1 MNVSIPLT
9 HLYWFELPWKVLRG
23 KNEEEKKIYIT
34 NLLKQLTSS
43 PLCVAVAIENSIVPL
58 YQDEVVLFLILNPTS
73 LFLSNVNVIFN
84 QFNGYP
90 MYNIDDLTICIN
102 WFKNY
107 KGSRSFVVDQVDNWI
122 TLKIPAKVDAEVDAK
137 VHAKWQAKWDA
148 KWQAKW
154 DEETKASD
162 ARLQKA
168 LTHWQSQQKIKLAK
182 KDAIIQALKAEK
194 IKALQAVLQEKKD
207 TVQSHKELKRIQAEN
222 VACYERLRAS
232 ESTLHLVKSR
242 LESTKMMHQE
252 SVETLQSKFNEERDS
267 LTTQLEDA
275 KKELKVVQENIN
287 NRSKTLRE
295 DKLNLEHTIKDQRS
309 QLKKL
314 NSNQKMLD
322 RVKEHFTKK
331 KCVTQVEDVLSLLE
345 VGKKQGWDI
354 HTMRDMFS
362 ELKKMK
368 NTTEVRTAFR
378 TYKQFYPIVKDVTSV
393 QLEQYL
399 EAMLKL
405 IRTVGKENIHEKLD
419 DVLFAHGFFQGKSIR
434 KGIKLL
440 QEQTDKNIKL
450 IQGYDEVLSQVQ
462 QNDGTANDVLE
473 QMETYFGTTDDIA
486 EKVRLLL
493 DEKQDQAS
501 MINVNVMVNDFFQGE
516 EKDKQLKT
524 FFEAHDNETR
534 EFNCMKVKLYAYH
547 ALLTPLL
554 NAFGN
559 SEWIKQ
565 LNTVVVNEMD
575 HDELRTLG
583 EYMARHH
590 VFLPPGIQ
598 SDSTLHT
605 REKEDFLVATNID
618 SFYHVWDNSLRKIV
632 QGLSI
637 SWNSVGNHVHP
648 KPFPPRVVRVSSL
661 SGDVRVAMEI
671 EGSVWQAQ
679 QNLATANQID
689 APSDIILWD
698 KNLKPMD
705 MHERVPSDVVWVN
718 CVVPTCRT
726 GDFILVKMADS
737 LYVSLFVHHCKENRI
752 HAYNVREDFG
762 AHQTIELS
770 NYCTYPMKHCLEW
783 CYFHDMGNDDT
794 KFVFNMED
802 HVIEIIARIQRGNEA
817 DGLLPLIQGLVSD
830 ELLKHA
836 FDFEKIEKTKVYLQ
850 IYDSEGKHLKIKVSV
865 SKQFKDIY
873 QYVSEHLDLPID
885 ALELRTESYTKING
899 GDTPQTIG
907 MNGGTSVRVSLIK
920 K

>member
-9 HLYWFELPWKVLRG
+9 HLYWFELPWNYLKG
-23 KNEEEKKIYIT
+23 KNKKEKKKYTSI
-34 NLLKQLTSS
+34 LLKQLYSS
-43 PLCVAVAIENSIVPL
+43 PLCVAIENSIVPL
-58 YQDEVVLFLILNPTS
+58 YQDEVVLFLILKPTS
-73 LFLSNVNVIFN
+73 LFLSNVNVIFR

-90 MYNIDDLTICIN
+90 MYHIDNLTICIN
-102 WFKNY
+102 WIKNY
-107 KGSRSFVVDQVDNWI
+107 QGDRSFVVDQVDNWI
-122 TLKIPAKVDAEVDAK
+122 TLKIPAKVDAEVNAK

-148 KWQAKW
+148 KWQAKL

-162 ARLQKA
+162 ARLQEA

-194 IKALQAVLQEKKD
+194 KKALQAVQQEKKD
-207 TVQSHKELKRIQAEN
+207 SKKEVKRIHAEN
-222 VACYERLRAS
+222 VACYKKLRAS
-232 ESTLHLVKSR
+232 ESTVHLLKSR
-242 LESTKMMHQE
+242 LETTKTLHQE
-252 SVETLQSKFNEERDS
+252 SLQSLQTKFNHERAS
-267 LTTQLEDA
+267 LTTQLQDA

-287 NRSKTLRE
+287 NRSKKLRE
-295 DKLNLEHTIKDQRS
+295 DKLNLEKTIKDQRS

-331 KCVTQVEDVLSLLE
+331 KCLIQVEDVLSLLDG
-345 VGKKQGWDI
+345 GKQQGWDVD
-354 HTMRDMFS
+354 TMQTIF
-362 ELKKMK
+362 LMK
-368 NTTEVRTAFR
+368 SPKEVRTAFR

-405 IRTVGKENIHEKLD
+405 MHTFGKENIHEKLD

-440 QEQTDKNIKL
+440 QEQTDKNIKI

-473 QMETYFGTTDDIA
+473 QMETYFGTIDDIA

-524 FFEAHDNETR
+524 FFEAHDTETR
-534 EFNCMKVKLYAYH
+534 EFNCMKVKMFAYH

-565 LNTVVVNEMD
+565 LNTVMVNEMD

-598 SDSTLHT
+598 SDGTLHT

-637 SWNSVGNHVHP
+637 SWNSVGNHVYP
-648 KPFPPRVVRVSSL
+648 KPFLRRVVRVSSL

-689 APSDIILWD
+689 APSDVILWD
-698 KNLKPMD
+698 KELKQMD
-705 MHERVPSDVVWVN
+705 MHDRVPSEVVWVN
-718 CVVPTCRT
+718 CVIPTCRT

-770 NYCTYPMKHCLEW
+770 NYCSYPMKHCLEW
-783 CYFHDMGNDDT
+783 CYLHDMGKDDT
-794 KFVFNMED
+794 KFVFNMKD
-802 HVIEIIARIQRGNEA
+802 HVIEVIARIQRGNEA

-830 ELLKHA
+830 ELLKHG